1 MSDLPQNFYAD
12 KVIFCVFL
20 GNVTCF
26 DIGLIILCLVL
37 FIQLLSLC
45 PWNDLFLLILMAFI
59 LLL

>member
-1 MSDLPQNFYAD
+1 MSCLPFNFYAD
-12 KVIFCVFL
+12 KVVFCVFL
-20 GNVTCF
+20 GKVACS

-45 PWNDLFLLILMAFI
+45 LWNDLSLLILMAFI